1 MILCLYLGRGCLA
14 SKYTGAREA
23 REAGS
28 KDMAVLL
35 LVSLKMVI
43 TQDINCSEGSSTNVV
58 RPASLGE
65 LEPDNY
71 KYNFKRNILTQRE
84 NTSH

>member
-1 MILCLYLGRGCLA
+1 MA

-28 KDMAVLL
+28 KDIAVLL

-43 TQDINCSEGSSTNVV
+43 THDINCSEGSSTNVV

-65 LEPDNY
+65 LEP
-71 KYNFKRNILTQRE
+71 KQLPTQFQKKHSYPERK
-84 NTSH
+84 HFP